1 MSIIKKGIDLSHFQ
15 GDIDFKKFLMLVL
28 SMPLSRQQKA
38 LPYRTKNTPRIV
50 LTLEPSELER
60 GHIIT
65 FVRSVARRKHNEIT

>member
-38 LPYRTKNTPRIV
+38 LPYRTKIHHV
-50 LTLEPSELER
+50 SY
-60 GHIIT
+60 
-65 FVRSVARRKHNEIT
+65 